1 MGARSGPHSEQGP
14 DPDPEPGAAVK
25 RVDDERV
32 DEGLVS
38 ERSSHAWSRT
48 ALGWLGAGA
57 VVIRYL
63 GYEGPFDPHAI
74 GGHLMLA
81 VAVIIYFGSGLRYFQ
96 MRRSFTAQARG
107 VPETAATI
115 HAAPRMVFAVSAT
128 ATAACL
134 VVLIAELT
142 RLGQ

>member
-1 MGARSGPHSEQGP
+1 MTGTSGSA
-14 DPDPEPGAAVK
+14 EPMRGVYQ
-25 RVDDERV
+25 ELV

-38 ERSSHAWSRT
+38 ERSSAAWSRT

-63 GYEGPFDPHAI
+63 GATGPFDSRAL

-81 VAVIIYFGSGLRYFQ
+81 VGVVVYFGSGIRYFQ

-107 VPETAATI
+107 VPETPSTI
-115 HAAPRMVFAVSAT
+115 HAAPRTVFAVSAT

-134 VVLIAELT
+134 AVLLAEIT